1 MVEAVDAGG
10 HKTWMGMVSGEDY
23 GAQLMS
29 I

>member
-1 MVEAVDAGG
+1 MVKAVDAGG